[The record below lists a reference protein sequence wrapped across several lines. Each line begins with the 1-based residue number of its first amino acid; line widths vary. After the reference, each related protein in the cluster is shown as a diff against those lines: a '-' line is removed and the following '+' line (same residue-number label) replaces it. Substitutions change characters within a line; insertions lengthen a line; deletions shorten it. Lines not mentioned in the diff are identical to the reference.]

1 MSQPASLSIG
11 PIVGALLIAMLGCFT
26 YKEADLSQC
35 VRKLNMHWRS
45 SLVTRRCKRA
55 PHLATVNSHTGV
67 TNIQT
72 RRSMPMDLQ
81 RCRHPNSYFSSDVGH
96 RMCTSRQE
104 VARRA
109 HSRWAYNRTSRRRL
123 SSIRTAV
130 HKLLNDRRHLAS
142 RPGCCVSLL
151 RSVHDNARTG

>member
-35 VRKLNMHWRS
+35 VRKLNMQWRS

-55 PHLATVNSHTGV
+55 PHFATVNSHTGV

-81 RCRHPNSYFSSDVGH
+81 RCRHPNSYITCGVGH
-96 RMCTSRQE
+96 RGIRLVKRQQTSAQPTVLQQNTTPSAQSSKDGCSHITHRRPRQQG
-104 VARRA
+104 
-109 HSRWAYNRTSRRRL
+109 
-123 SSIRTAV
+123 SSGAP
-130 HKLLNDRRHLAS
+130 HLK
-142 RPGCCVSLL
+142 
-151 RSVHDNARTG
+151 